1 MRVTEV
7 IRGNRIY
14 LEILPDEPESSAPAA
29 EQPSATTVAELVPDS
44 YQR

>member
-1 MRVTEV
+1 MRITEV

-14 LEILPDEPESSAPAA
+14 LEILPDEVESGAPAS
-29 EQPSATTVAELVPDS
+29 EQPPTTTVTDLVPDS

>member
-1 MRVTEV
+1 MRITEV

-14 LEILPDEPESSAPAA
+14 LEILPDEVESGTPTT
-29 EQPSATTVAELVPDS
+29 EQPPLTTVVELVPDS